1 MIEILNDNHYATFYM
16 PCNADDLDENKPQI
30 GFLSLFYQGKIAS
43 SLRKQALV
51 LNQRGVPFKPTS
63 TLVVQ
68 HSAYINLFYT
78 ISVCVFAYYCI
89 CLCSLFFGS
98 QLLAQPFFNIILKIA
113 HHGTNIH
120 NSYLGKVRI
129 KLLPL
134 PTSDFTLILPSCR
147 VIICLHKLNP
157 MPEPDVLVVKKGT
170 NILSSTSGRMPSP
183 LSDIVNAV
191 FPVESFFT
199 FT

>member
-1 MIEILNDNHYATFYM
+1 M
-16 PCNADDLDENKPQI
+16 
-30 GFLSLFYQGKIAS
+30 
-43 SLRKQALV
+43 V

-78 ISVCVFAYYCI
+78 ISVCVLHIIAFVYAVCFWFI
-89 CLCSLFFGS
+89 AFS
-98 QLLAQPFFNIILKIA
+98 ATFFNIILKIA

-191 FPVESFFT
+191 FPVESFLLLPEYFYQVSDYMLRERSSAD
-199 FT
+199 